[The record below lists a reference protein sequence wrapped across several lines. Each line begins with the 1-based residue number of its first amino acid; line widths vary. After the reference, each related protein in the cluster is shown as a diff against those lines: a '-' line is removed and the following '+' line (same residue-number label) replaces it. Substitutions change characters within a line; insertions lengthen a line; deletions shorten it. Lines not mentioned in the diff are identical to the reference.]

1 MLCGVLLAYELWQ
14 LRIMLQHSRFFNR
27 ASLYNLL
34 DVSALLLAF
43 VVAQPRAGGGASVPE
58 AVASL
63 ATIFIWLHLLFYLRG
78 FGPTSAM
85 IRMIIEVLH
94 DATPFFAMPTPKTQ
108 MHPEESKTVQALKLE
123 GKIIFN
129 ECKHPATRL

>member
-14 LRIMLQHSRFFNR
+14 LRIMLQHSRFRNR

-58 AVASL
+58 EVASL

-85 IRMIIEVLH
+85 IRMIIEVIQ
-94 DATPFFAMPTPKTQ
+94 DATAFFAIPTPPTQ
-108 MHPEESKTVQALKLE
+108 VHLESRRPY
-123 GKIIFN
+123 G
-129 ECKHPATRL
+129 R